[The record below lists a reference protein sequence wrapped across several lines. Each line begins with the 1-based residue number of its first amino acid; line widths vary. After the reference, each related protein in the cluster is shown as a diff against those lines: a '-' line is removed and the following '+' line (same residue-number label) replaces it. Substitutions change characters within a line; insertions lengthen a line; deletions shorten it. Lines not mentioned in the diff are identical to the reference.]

1 VPKKKLIRFEQIS
14 SFPNVVQPD
23 EHYPISDHPLKGK
36 WSEMHFGNS
45 HNLILEIGCGKGE
58 YTLAMAG
65 KNPHINHIGIDIKG
79 DRIWRGAHDAINQNL
94 HNAAFLRIQAQL
106 LNYYF
111 APGEVSEIWLT
122 FPDPQQQKSRERIR
136 LTSPYFLVIYR
147 NVLKPQGVVHLK
159 TDHDMLFAYTLDL
172 VKKNGHT
179 VNFQT
184 KNLYNEQQTPNGLL
198 TECKTHY
205 ENIYINKGV
214 PIKYLQFMFG

>member
-1 VPKKKLIRFEQIS
+1 MAKKKLLRFAELN
-14 SFPNVVQPD
+14 SFPNVIQPGD
-23 EHYPISDHPLKGK
+23 KYPVHDHALKGN
-36 WSEMHFGNS
+36 WSRQYFHNS
-45 HNLILEIGCGKGE
+45 HKVVLEVGCGKGE
-58 YTLAMAG
+58 YTLAQA
-65 KNPHINHIGIDIKG
+65 KDNVAANFIGIDIKG

-94 HNAAFLRIQAQL
+94 HNAAFLRTQAQL

-111 APGEVSEIWLT
+111 APAEVSEIWLT

-136 LTSPYFLVIYR
+136 LTSPDFLAIYR

-184 KNLYNEQQTPNGLL
+184 KDLYNEQHTPNGLL

-214 PIKYLQFMFG
+214 PIKYLQFKFM